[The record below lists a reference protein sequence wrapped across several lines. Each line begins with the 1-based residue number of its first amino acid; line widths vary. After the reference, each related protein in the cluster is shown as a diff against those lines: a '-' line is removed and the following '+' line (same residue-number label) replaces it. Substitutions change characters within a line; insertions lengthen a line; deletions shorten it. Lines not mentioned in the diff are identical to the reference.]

1 MLRNFG
7 FSLKE
12 SGVGGSLED
21 TPRARSGLVGSVG
34 RRERMLVPFLGNTY
48 WVEVLVGLICRW
60 FVDRRIAAFSY
71 LQCENDPLAW
81 TQLGAAS
88 I

>member
-1 MLRNFG
+1 
-7 FSLKE
+7 
-12 SGVGGSLED
+12 
-21 TPRARSGLVGSVG
+21 
-34 RRERMLVPFLGNTY
+34 MLVPFLGNTY